1 MMSKMMIKKD
11 KVETN
16 GNGAGDG
23 SVPTSST
30 RRPTTA
36 GVDRDRE
43 VTLLTHG
50 VPVYNQDSL
59 RVRQRLTM
67 YSPLV
72 HHHHQYG
79 NNNNNKEGETDNNRM
94 MVEEK
99 SCSASKILQILE
111 QVESILCDEEYGRW

>member
-1 MMSKMMIKKD
+1 MMSKMMIKED

-23 SVPTSST
+23 SFPTSST

-59 RVRQRLTM
+59 RVRQHLTM

-111 QVESILCDEEYGRW
+111 QVASMLCDEEYGRL